1 MGDVLSQQEIDM
13 LLSALSSGEVS
24 AEEIKEEKSQEDK
37 VKPYDFKHPNRVS
50 KDQLRVIHMIQ
61 ENFARVYGTTLSG
74 FLRTIV
80 EIEVV
85 SVDQVS
91 YGEFIRSLPSPTSL
105 DIFSL
110 SPLEG
115 RGILQLD
122 LSIVFIMLDRLLG
135 GPGEPIDKTRELT
148 DVEEVVYNKVVSRAL
163 NDFKEVWSHIIE
175 MNPKL
180 EGREY
185 NPQFAQIVSP
195 NEMTVLI
202 TLEVKIG
209 KASGIMNICIPYIVL
224 EPVIPKLSA
233 QYWFSTGK
241 KSGVEDLAIV
251 KRSVNFIR
259 LPVVVYLGN
268 AVLTVRELLHLKLGD
283 IIRLD
288 TSADASLLIK
298 VGGVPK
304 FYAKPGLRGKKIALM
319 ITSKIEEKEVAM

>member
-1 MGDVLSQQEIDM
+1 MGEVLSQQEIDM

-24 AEEIKEEKSQEDK
+24 AEEIKEEQKQEDK

-50 KDQLRVIHMIQ
+50 KDQLRVIHMIM
-61 ENFARVYGTTLSG
+61 ENFARVFGTTLSG
-74 FLRTIV
+74 YLRTIA

-91 YGEFIRSLPSPTSL
+91 YGEFVRSLPSPTAL

-110 SPLEG
+110 PPLEG

-122 LSIVFIMLDRLLG
+122 LSIVFVMLDRLLG
-135 GPGEPIDKTRELT
+135 GPGEPINKMRELT
-148 DVEEVVYNKVVSRAL
+148 DVEEVVYNKVITRAL
-163 NDFKEVWSHIIE
+163 SDFKEVWSHITE

-202 TLEVKIG
+202 TFEVKVG
-209 KASGIMNICIPYIVL
+209 KNSGIMNICIPYIVL
-224 EPVIPKLSA
+224 EPIIPKLSA

-241 KSGVEDLAIV
+241 KSSAKDFAIV
-251 KRSVNFIR
+251 KENINFIK

-268 AVLTVRELLHLKLGD
+268 ATLTVGELLNLKRGD

-288 TSADASLLIK
+288 NPVNSDLLVK
-298 VGGVPK
+298 VNGIPK
-304 FYAKPGLRGKKIALM
+304 FYAKPGLKGKKIALM
-319 ITSKIEEKEVAM
+319 ITSKPEEEGVAV